1 METTSEKVQTDH
13 EDRLD
18 PDEINELE
26 SSESDGKVWSHLP
39 QENKPSQ
46 SELEACKDE
55 GSIIDPNLEEKSS
68 QQCFPKKPML
78 VLSSLQIICGC
89 LIILLQV

>member
-1 METTSEKVQTDH
+1 MDNTSKKVQTHH
-13 EDRLD
+13 EDQLN
-18 PDEINELE
+18 PDQIIELE
-26 SSESDGKVWSHLP
+26 SSQD
-39 QENKPSQ
+39 ENKPSQ
-46 SELEACKDE
+46 SELEECKDE
-55 GSIIDPNLEEKSS
+55 GSIIDQNLEEKSS